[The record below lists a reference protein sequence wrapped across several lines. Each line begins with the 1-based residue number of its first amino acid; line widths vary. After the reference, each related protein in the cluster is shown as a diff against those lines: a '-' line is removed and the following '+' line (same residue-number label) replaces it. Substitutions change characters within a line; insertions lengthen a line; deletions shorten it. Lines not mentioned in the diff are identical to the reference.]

1 LGSGVWSAWLASG
14 SIGVEDFS
22 FSGTSSVGTSGLD
35 TSGSALIWNITIAAS
50 EASTVLSQDI
60 KWV

>member
-1 LGSGVWSAWLASG
+1 LASG

-22 FSGTSSVGTSGLD
+22 FSGTSSVGTSGFD